1 MSQSYEEVQEGT
13 LQLSAEERSRLAEVL
28 LDSILTD
35 QERAIEQEWL
45 EVAERRRAEV
55 DAGPATLCS
64 RASRSTRPSMGIPLP
79 IRRSRRRC
87 ACCCERGGRGT
98 SSKSGRTSGTP

>member
-55 DAGPATLCS
+55 DAGTATL
-64 RASRSTRPSMGIPLP
+64 IPAEDV
-79 IRRSRRRC
+79 IRELK
-87 ACCCERGGRGT
+87 A
-98 SSKSGRTSGTP
+98 KYNV

>member
-1 MSQSYEEVQEGT
+1 MSRSYEEVQEAA
-13 LQLSAEERSRLAEVL
+13 LALSAEERSRLAEVL

-55 DAGPATLCS
+55 DAGTATL
-64 RASRSTRPSMGIPLP
+64 IPADDV
-79 IRRSRRRC
+79 IRELKAKYSARHQRSR
-87 ACCCERGGRGT
+87 
-98 SSKSGRTSGTP
+98 

>member
-55 DAGPATLCS
+55 DAGTATL
-64 RASRSTRPSMGIPLP
+64 IPAEDV
-79 IRRSRRRC
+79 IRELK
-87 ACCCERGGRGT
+87 A
-98 SSKSGRTSGTP
+98 KYIA